1 MRPEAREALW
11 RAREALAGLA
21 LLLLALWLGLTAFGL
36 LRWVAGGLGLLGLAL
51 AWTGVQR
58 WRFSPQGRGPGVVEV
73 DERRL
78 VYWGP
83 LSGGAMDLDDLLRLE
98 FDPTGR
104 PGHWVMTSLRGE
116 TLAVPANAEGAEG
129 LLDLF
134 SALPGLRAEALVAA
148 VGTREPVVV
157 WQKAN
162 VLAFPGA
169 ERGRLN

>member
-1 MRPEAREALW
+1 MRSEARETLW
-11 RAREALAGLA
+11 RAREALAGAA
-21 LLLLALWLGLTAFGL
+21 LLVLALWLGLSAFGL
-36 LRWVAGGLGLLGLAL
+36 LRWVAGGIGLVGVAL
-51 AWTGVQR
+51 VWTGVQR
-58 WRFSPQGRGPGVVEV
+58 WRFSPEGRGPGMVEV

-83 LSGGAMDLDDLLRLE
+83 LSGGAMDLDDLSRLE
-98 FDPTGR
+98 FDPTGK
-104 PGHWVMTSLRGE
+104 PGHWVLTSVRGE
-116 TLAVPANAEGAEG
+116 RLAVPANAEGAEG

-148 VGTREPVVV
+148 VGARGFVVV

>member
-11 RAREALAGLA
+11 RARETLAGAA
-21 LLLLALWLGLTAFGL
+21 LVLVALWLGLSAFGL
-36 LRWVAGGLGLLGLAL
+36 LRWVAWGIGLVGLAL
-51 AWTGVQR
+51 VWTGVQR
-58 WRFSPQGRGPGVVEV
+58 WRFSPAGRGPGVVEV

-98 FDPTGR
+98 FDPGGM
-104 PGHWVMTSLRGE
+104 PGHWVLTSVRGE
-116 TLAVPANAEGAEG
+116 RLAVPANAEGAEG

-148 VGTREPVVV
+148 VGAREAVVV
-157 WQKAN
+157 WRRPN
-162 VLAFPGA
+162 VLVFPAA
-169 ERGRLN
+169 EQGRLN